1 MNIKNRM
8 WTVFKGF
15 YRATEVGAWIGYITI
30 ACITLIVFV
39 DVCGRY
45 LLNKPLLGS
54 YALVE
59 GAMVILGGAA
69 IMCAAVERGHVA
81 IDILVAKFPE
91 RTQMIMQGI
100 FSLLGFGVWGMVVY
114 GVYLYALSLVKSA
127 ETMMSL
133 PQLSWAPFVFI
144 LAAGLFLCSLTL
156 LIQTFHPKVPEETM
170 GKKEEMVNEP

>member
-15 YRATEVGAWIGYITI
+15 YRVTEVGAWVGYITI
-30 ACITLIVFV
+30 ACIALIVFV

-54 YALVE
+54 YSLVE

-69 IMCAAVERGHVA
+69 IMYTTVERGHVA
-81 IDILVAKFPE
+81 IDVLAAKFPE
-91 RTQMIMQGI
+91 RTQMIMQRI

-133 PQLSWAPFVFI
+133 PQVSWAPFVFI